1 MVALALG
8 VGCVAGCFWR
18 SYGARMSAHV
28 DVLVGIAR
36 KAVDLVSSGR
46 MTAETMPELTYPL
59 ERAQAFARTARDRS
73 GNHPPPSLVAF
84 EELIGHYR
92 DLVDHVD
99 RTRRE
104 EHGEAARE
112 RLTSDLTAV
121 ERAAEGVRA
130 TLATERRLTDRG
142 RSGFGD

>member
-46 MTAETMPELTYPL
+46 MTAETMPEL
-59 ERAQAFARTARDRS
+59 AKARFW
-73 GNHPPPSLVAF
+73 PPSS
-84 EELIGHYR
+84 
-92 DLVDHVD
+92 
-99 RTRRE
+99 TRWSVWLPE
-104 EHGEAARE
+104 
-112 RLTSDLTAV
+112 S
-121 ERAAEGVRA
+121 
-130 TLATERRLTDRG
+130 
-142 RSGFGD
+142 